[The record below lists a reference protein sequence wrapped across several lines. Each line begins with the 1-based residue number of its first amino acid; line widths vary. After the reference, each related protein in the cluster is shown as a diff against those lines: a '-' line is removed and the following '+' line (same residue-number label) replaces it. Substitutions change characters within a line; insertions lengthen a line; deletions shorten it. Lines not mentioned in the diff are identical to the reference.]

1 MNEALA
7 NRYRPRKLSD
17 IVGQSHVVQTLSN
30 SITSHHAYLLCG
42 PYGTGKTSVG
52 RIIAAQLNC
61 EVGGSEPCGTCK
73 ICQQIFE
80 GECSD
85 VKELNAASNRG
96 IDDIKNLVDYVSMRP
111 LICKWKVVIID
122 EVHGLTREAVE
133 SALKLIEE
141 PPDHVM
147 FILCTTDPQKIK
159 ATIHSR
165 CIPFRF
171 AKVSW
176 PEILIHLKSVAEK
189 EKVTV
194 DEAALRV
201 AAKLSKGSMRNSL
214 NNLQQLIT
222 FAGGKPITAELAQ
235 IALGAVSDNDFFE
248 LIDAVIAKDAQK
260 GIRIVQNIFSQ
271 GQDISQVNN
280 GLLDHL
286 RTLMVLTSCQNTA
299 GLIYLSDDEKKRY
312 VHQYGK
318 MSIHLVVGM
327 IGMLYEITRAAEFN
341 VNPQT
346 LYETY
351 LVKSIIKHAEFERQA
366 KSTTAPT

>member
-1 MNEALA
+1 MSEALA

-17 IVGQSHVVQTLSN
+17 VVGQSHVVQTLSN
-30 SITSHHAYLLCG
+30 SITSHHAYLFSG
-42 PYGTGKTSVG
+42 PFGCGKTSCA

-61 EVGGSEPCGTCK
+61 ELGGAEPCGTCK
-73 ICQQIFE
+73 ICQQIFD
-80 GECSD
+80 GECTD
-85 VKELNAASNRG
+85 VHEINAASTRG
-96 IDDIKNLVDYVSMRP
+96 IDEIRKLGEYISGRP
-111 LICKWKVVIID
+111 LMCKWKIVILD
-122 EVHGLTREAVE
+122 ECHSLTKDAVE
-133 SALKLIEE
+133 SALKMIEE

-171 AKVSW
+171 AKVAW
-176 PEILIHLKSVAEK
+176 PEILIHLKSIAEK
-189 EKVTV
+189 EKIVA
-194 DEAALRV
+194 DEGALRV

-222 FAGGKPITAELAQ
+222 FAGGKPLTSELAQ
-235 IALGAVSDNDFFE
+235 MALGAVSENDFFE
-248 LIDAVIAKDAQK
+248 LVDAVLAKDAQK
-260 GIRIVQNIFSQ
+260 GIKIVQNIFSQ

-351 LVKSIIKHAEFERQA
+351 LVKSIIKHAELERQA
-366 KSTTAPT
+366 KSTT